1 MKGAGDK
8 VCCTFTTYNVLA
20 TLFGLLV
27 VAVASWLAADK
38 ISFFTELKLHNT
50 EEHGP
55 LGEDFANVTVI
66 DYGAFILIA
75 IGAAIVVQSILGC
88 VGTMMGCCGNRG
100 ARKFLIVYGVLVAI
114 VVICEIVAAILVLYV
129 FVDQIQTKTRE
140 FMEMTLQKDYILPG
154 PGDGHAN
161 SVTLL
166 WDKIMTSL
174 HCCGV
179 SGYGDFPA
187 GVPASC
193 CLDTAAPGANTT
205 LAGACPDTPTA
216 QMDTGCFSILF
227 LGSVPAIASSLAVVA
242 LFQIAGVILS
252 CCLARKVE
260 DQREWYEMRSM

>member
-1 MKGAGDK
+1 M
-8 VCCTFTTYNVLA
+8 CCCA
-20 TLFGLLV
+20 
-27 VAVASWLAADK
+27 
-38 ISFFTELKLHNT
+38 
-50 EEHGP
+50 
-55 LGEDFANVTVI
+55 
-66 DYGAFILIA
+66 
-75 IGAAIVVQSILGC
+75 
-88 VGTMMGCCGNRG
+88 
-100 ARKFLIVYGVLVAI
+100 
-114 VVICEIVAAILVLYV
+114 
-129 FVDQIQTKTRE
+129 
-140 FMEMTLQKDYILPG
+140 
-154 PGDGHAN
+154 GHAN

-242 LFQIAGVILS
+242 LFQVISATLHLDTMLVS
-252 CCLARKVE
+252 ASQPCKCLIFILGGCFKLNFADCWSYFILLPGTE
-260 DQREWYEMRSM
+260 G